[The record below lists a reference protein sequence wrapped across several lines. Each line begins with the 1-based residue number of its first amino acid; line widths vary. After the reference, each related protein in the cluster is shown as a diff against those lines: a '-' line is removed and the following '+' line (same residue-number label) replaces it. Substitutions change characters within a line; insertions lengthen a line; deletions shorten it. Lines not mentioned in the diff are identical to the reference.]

1 MLDAGGAADRELF
14 HVEISRVTDDFLL
27 LTDDR
32 ETLIELLKAREG
44 GDDGALAA
52 LGIDPAAV
60 SAVDPELFA
69 ALAAD
74 WRALREKGEET
85 STVPFFVPGYRE
97 IMARA
102 AELATM
108 PPRTG
113 FDSHRR
119 HVADGY

>member
-1 MLDAGGAADRELF
+1 MRRGRGE
-14 HVEISRVTDDFLL
+14 
-27 LTDDR
+27 
-32 ETLIELLKAREG
+32 
-44 GDDGALAA
+44 DGALAA

-85 STVPFFVPGYRE
+85 GTVPFFVPGYRE

-102 AELATM
+102 AELATIEDLPADM
-108 PPRTG
+108 RRLVDRMLEEHRGHLAATG
-113 FDSHRR
+113 RCGVTGTSRSSGRSRFSI
-119 HVADGY
+119 AA